1 MKVLH
6 CDLRWVNEIYPFKE
20 GIAKSFQKNVEVLVN
35 LKCID
40 FAIPSLT
47 IIITFHN
54 TFRIFL
60 CLNTTRVIMI

>member
-6 CDLRWVNEIYPFKE
+6 CDLRWVNEIHPFKKV
-20 GIAKSFQKNVEVLVN
+20 IPKSFKNNVEVVIN
-35 LKCID
+35 LKCSD
-40 FAIPSLT
+40 FAIPSLI

-60 CLNTTRVIMI
+60 CVNNTEK

>member
-6 CDLRWVNEIYPFKE
+6 CDLRWVNEIYPFKK

-40 FAIPSLT
+40 FAIP
-47 IIITFHN
+47 
-54 TFRIFL
+54 
-60 CLNTTRVIMI
+60 

>member
-6 CDLRWVNEIYPFKE
+6 CDLKWVNEIYPFKK
-20 GIAKSFQKNVEVLVN
+20 GIAKSFQKNVEVPIN

-54 TFRIFL
+54 TCRIFL
-60 CLNTTRVIMI
+60 CVNNIREVMI